1 MVSQVLGRRTTRR
14 EHLMKWIFSRQTPSP
29 IEELQESLEALQ
41 RAAPFVP
48 TPWAIAREM
57 LEFAKVGPEDA
68 LYDLGSGDGRIP
80 ILAAQEF
87 GCKAVGIE
95 RDVDLCRYSVQ
106 RVSELHLENRVT
118 FQRADFFEADLR
130 RATIVTL
137 YLLSAVNGQ
146 LQARLASHLERG
158 SRVVALD
165 FEVPGWRPVRT
176 KTVVSEASVEYKL
189 LLYVR
194 SGYRDGPTSSIS
206 EPTG

>member
-1 MVSQVLGRRTTRR
+1 MASQAHSGITRR
-14 EHLMKWIFSRQTPSP
+14 EHLMKWIFSRRTPSP

-57 LEFAKVGPEDA
+57 LEFAKLVPEDT

-95 RDVDLCRYSVQ
+95 RDINLCRYSER
-106 RVSELHLENRVT
+106 RVSELGLEDRVA
-118 FQRADFFEADLR
+118 FQCADFFEAD
-130 RATIVTL
+130 
-137 YLLSAVNGQ
+137 LLSAVNGQ
-146 LQARLASHLERG
+146 LQARLASHLQRG

-189 LLYVR
+189 LLYLR
-194 SGYRDGPTSSIS
+194 NAP
-206 EPTG
+206 

>member
-1 MVSQVLGRRTTRR
+1 MASQAHSGTTRR
-14 EHLMKWIFSRQTPSP
+14 EHLMKWIFSRRNPSP

-48 TPWAIAREM
+48 TPWGIAREM
-57 LEFAKVGPEDA
+57 LEFAKLGPADT

-87 GCKAVGIE
+87 GCRAVGIE
-95 RDVDLCRYSVQ
+95 RDINLCRYSER
-106 RVSELHLENRVT
+106 RVSELDLEDRVA
-118 FQRADFFEADLR
+118 FQCADFFEADLR
-130 RATIVTL
+130 PATVVTL

-146 LQARLASHLERG
+146 LQARLASHLQRG

-176 KTVVSEASVEYKL
+176 KTIVSDASVEYKL

-194 SGYRDGPTSSIS
+194 NAPAG
-206 EPTG
+206 

>member
-1 MVSQVLGRRTTRR
+1 MHTQAHRGITHR
-14 EHLMKWIFSRQTPSP
+14 EHLMKWIFSRRSPSP
-29 IEELQESLEALQ
+29 IEELQQSLEALQ

-57 LEFAKVGPEDA
+57 LEFAKVGPTDTV
-68 LYDLGSGDGRIP
+68 YDLGSGDGRIP

-95 RDVDLCRYSVQ
+95 RDMDLCRYSER
-106 RVSELHLENRVT
+106 RVAELQLENQVA
-118 FQRADFFEADLR
+118 FQCADFFQADLR
-130 RATIVTL
+130 PATVVTL

-146 LQARLASHLERG
+146 LQARLASHLKSG

-165 FEVPGWRPVRT
+165 FEVPGWRPLRT

-189 LLYVR
+189 LLYAR
-194 SGYRDGPTSSIS
+194 TMSPGGCSASGSAIGR
-206 EPTG
+206 